1 MSRVAPLALSR
12 QLQRIARAP
21 LLTAPLLR
29 LCPRHLD
36 SRCLVH
42 TTPTRQSNRRYALPE
57 FILDNKVVVVSG
69 GARGLGL
76 VQAEALLE
84 AGAIVHCIDRLPSPA
99 QDPASDFSEI
109 SKRARNELNTSLTY
123 HQADVRNVQQ
133 LNTIMET
140 IANDAGRLDGLIAAA
155 GINHE
160 MPALEYTSDEVDRLM
175 GINVTGAFMTAQAAA
190 RQMVRL
196 KQPGSICLIASM
208 SGTIANRGMY
218 APAYNASK
226 AAVIQLCRSLA
237 AEWGEHGIRVNT
249 LSPGYIMTQMLQ
261 SLFDEHPQ
269 RKEVWPKENMLGRL
283 SLPKEYRGAAVFLLS
298 EASSFMTGSDLRI
311 DGGHA
316 AW

>member
-1 MSRVAPLALSR
+1 MSGSAPALR
-12 QLQRIARAP
+12 QLVNASRSTVSAVVPGRLHSIQRGASHSSAR
-21 LLTAPLLR
+21 
-29 LCPRHLD
+29 
-36 SRCLVH
+36 SRNIVSSAKSGL
-42 TTPTRQSNRRYALPE
+42 LPE
-57 FILDNKVVVVSG
+57 FSLKNKVVVVSG

-84 AGAIVHCIDRLPSPA
+84 AGATVHAIDRLPSPA
-99 QDPASDFSEI
+99 NDLSSPFSEV
-109 SKRARNELNTSLTY
+109 SQRAKDELGTSLTY
-123 HQADVRNVQQ
+123 HQADVRDVAL
-133 LNTIMET
+133 LNKIMEN
-140 IANDAGRLDGLIAAA
+140 IANQSNRLDGLIAAA

-160 MPALEYTSDEVDRLM
+160 TQALEHSADVANRIM
-175 GINVTGAFMTAQAAA
+175 SINVTGVFMTAQAAA

-208 SGTIANRGMY
+208 SGTIANKGMY

-237 AEWGEHGIRVNT
+237 AEWGQHGIRVNS

-261 SLFDEHPQ
+261 NLFDDFPE
-269 RKEVWPKENMLGRL
+269 RKVLWPTENMLNRL
-283 SLPKEYRGAAVFLLS
+283 SMPHEYRGAAVFLLS
-298 EASSFMTGSDLRI
+298 DASSFMTGSDLRI